1 MSGGDDDKWRR
12 ALLKKLRAAVA
23 VKTRVDAGDASS
35 LQKTQVGKGSKKA
48 IDDVLAK
55 LKAAGLGRDAA
66 EVRAAFAAGKSEG
79 ESAMAAAAK
88 RGPDGGADGTPSKKR
103 LKREERASRRP
114 DDRRVRARVSSGGG
128 DDARASRPASEA
140 RNPGVSGH
148 QFAACK
154 RAVLALHALAKDP
167 ASPDPDLADALRALT
182 PKLAA
187 AADARLAS
195 VALWSLAK
203 SARRVLLP
211 DDAAHL
217 ARLAA
222 ALADR
227 AAAVARDM
235 DPRGLSTSLW
245 SLASLAATTT
255 TTVNTT
261 TVSAP
266 PPTASASSS
275 ASTSTVASFDAAT
288 AATAARPLIRALSS
302 DGRDGAGENGSA
314 SAASSAAGR
323 CNPQDAANALWACAR
338 LRHAPP
344 PRVAAELARRV
355 ARDDAEPME
364 MSMAL
369 WALASLHADG
379 TLPDAAAAAEPLA
392 KAAAAKASRA
402 ADEGPAPG
410 PSGSSGSFS
419 SQAAANASWAVGK
432 LIGGVGGGDGGGDGM
447 DDGAATLDA
456 TGTDA
461 KSSSTVVVAYSSEM
475 ASASRDLVS
484 SLARAASNASP
495 GAYSPRA
502 VANVLWACAAVG
514 ASSDVVAPLARAALE
529 LATAAGRRAAAKRAG
544 RGVAAESI
552 EKPAPEDVAAAVE
565 ALERVVLG
573 GGGGGGPAAET
584 LDDATRAA
592 VRSAVSSALTA
603 PTGIGWRAAGR
614 LEHATFATLGGV
626 GSRAAASASG
636 LGPRASADDR
646 AVIERL
652 LRRGAD
658 AARAANDERL
668 VLEEGAVAALLG
680 AGDAGPTG
688 PTANGAKTNAN
699 ANAKSRDGG
708 VRRVLC
714 VDDAHRLAS
723 LPLREAGWT
732 VTNWNRFARRDRA
745 GSAWPPA
752 IKSGARLFDAATVR
766 LPPTKAAFAMAIAA
780 AAARMAEGAT
790 LWVYGAATEG
800 IRTAAASFPAGLFA
814 DVAVV
819 RVVAIAGETF
829 AVVRATRT
837 AAPIPEGADDHL
849 AHRSTATLHLPAPND
864 DDGNDGND
872 GNHRG
877 NPGNRG
883 DPIPWTVYPGLF
895 AGGGLDVMTAAMLRA
910 MPTSATRHAR
920 AVLDFCSGS
929 GVLAAAMRRRA
940 PGARLTLVDADA
952 VALAAARENLA
963 GCDPPC
969 AIVSSDGWSGLA
981 PDETFDVIVSNPPV
995 HLGLQPEFTVLAA
1008 LVKGCAERLNPGGSC
1023 WFVAQ
1028 RYVPVG
1034 AMCAEAGA
1042 ERARCVAVDDRF
1054 AVWRVDRDERDDD
1067 EGRKEK
1073 EAKGKS
1079 AKRDK
1084 KSRKD
1089 KDKDKD
1095 KGKDKDKDKD
1105 RSKKSRKDKKKD

>member
-1 MSGGDDDKWRR
+1 MFASSRRPVRHFAMSGVDDDKWRR

-66 EVRAAFAAGKSEG
+66 EVRAAFATGKSEG
-79 ESAMAAAAK
+79 ESAMSAAAK

-103 LKREERASRRP
+103 LKREARASRRP
-114 DDRRVRARVSSGGG
+114 DDGRVSRGGG
-128 DDARASRPASEA
+128 DDARAPRPASEA

-154 RAVLALHALAKDP
+154 RAVLALHALAKNP
-167 ASPDPDLADALRALT
+167 GSPDPHLADALRALT

-203 SARRVLLP
+203 SAQRALHP
-211 DDAAHL
+211 DDAANL

-222 ALADR
+222 ALTDR
-227 AAAVARDM
+227 VAAVARDM
-235 DPRGLSTSLW
+235 DARGLSTSLW
-245 SLASLAATTT
+245 SLASLATDATRSWNRSETAATTT
-255 TTVNTT
+255 R
-261 TVSAP
+261 
-266 PPTASASSS
+266 TAR
-275 ASTSTVASFDAAT
+275 FDAAT
-288 AATAARPLIRALSS
+288 AATAARPLIRALS
-302 DGRDGAGENGSA
+302 GGANGANDSNGAKDSNDSKDSNGSA
-314 SAASSAAGR
+314 SASAR
-323 CNPQDAANALWACAR
+323 CNPQDAANALWACAK
-338 LRHAPP
+338 LRRAPP

-355 ARDDAEPME
+355 AVDDAEPME

-369 WALASLHADG
+369 WALASLRADG
-379 TLPDAAAAAEPLA
+379 TLPTAASAAEPLA
-392 KAAAAKASRA
+392 KAAAAKARA
-402 ADEGPAPG
+402 DG
-410 PSGSSGSFS
+410 SGSGSGSGSFS
-419 SQAAANASWAVGK
+419 PQAAANASWAVGK
-432 LIGGVGGGDGGGDGM
+432 LIGGIGDGFFGDGDDDGGGI
-447 DDGAATLDA
+447 
-456 TGTDA
+456 GTDEGVGIPGGSAEADAKEARA
-461 KSSSTVVVAYSSEM
+461 KSSSEM
-475 ASASRDLVS
+475 VSASRDLVS
-484 SLARAASNASP
+484 SFATISASAPP
-495 GAYSPRA
+495 GAYSPRQ
-502 VANVLWACAAVG
+502 VANILWACASVG
-514 ASSDVVAPLARAALE
+514 ASRDAVAPLARAALE

-544 RGVAAESI
+544 RGVAPETI
-552 EKPAPEDVAAAVE
+552 ERPSPEDVAAAIE
-565 ALERVVLG
+565 ALERAVMGKGDVG
-573 GGGGGGPAAET
+573 RNAAAET

-603 PTGIGWRAAGR
+603 PTNLDWRAAGR
-614 LEHATFATLGGV
+614 LEHATFATLGDIE
-626 GSRAAASASG
+626 SRAAASASG

-658 AARAANDERL
+658 AARAADDERL
-668 VLEEGAVAALLG
+668 VLEEGAVAALLD
-680 AGDAGPTG
+680 AGDAGPIGRT
-688 PTANGAKTNAN
+688 PSGA
-699 ANAKSRDGG
+699 
-708 VRRVLC
+708 RVLC
-714 VDDAHRLAS
+714 VDDTHRLAS

-780 AAARMAEGAT
+780 AAARTAEGAT
-790 LWVYGAATEG
+790 VWVYGAATEG
-800 IRTAAASFPAGLFA
+800 IRTVPASFPAELFA
-814 DVAVV
+814 DVAEI
-819 RVVAIAGETF
+819 RVVAVAGRTF

-837 AAPIPEGADDHL
+837 AAPIVEGADDHR
-849 AHRSTATLHLPAPND
+849 AHRSAATLHLPAPND
-864 DDGNDGND
+864 EDSSAS
-872 GNHRG
+872 
-877 NPGNRG
+877 
-883 DPIPWTVYPGLF
+883 DPIPWTTYPGLF
-895 AGGGLDVMTAAMLRA
+895 AGGGLDVMTAFMLRA

-929 GVLAAAMRRRA
+929 GVLAAAIRRRA
-940 PGARLTLVDADA
+940 PRARVTLLDADA
-952 VALAAARENLA
+952 AALAAARENLA

-981 PDETFDVIVSNPPV
+981 ADETFDVIVSNPPV
-995 HLGLQPEFTVLAA
+995 HLGLQPEFSVLAA

-1034 AMCAEAGA
+1034 AVCAEAGE

-1054 AVWRVDRDERDDD
+1054 AVWRVDRDDRDDAS
-1067 EGRKEK
+1067 GPARKK
-1073 EAKGKS
+1073 EKS
-1079 AKRDK
+1079 AKREK

-1089 KDKDKD
+1089 EGKDHGKD
-1095 KGKDKDKDKD
+1095 KGKDKGDTDEE
-1105 RSKKSRKDKKKD
+1105 RSKKRSKKASRRKDTKKD